1 MTLAEYVGIDVA
13 KAELVVGTSA
23 ASLGRFANDGK
34 GHGELVKRL
43 KRLQVASVVM
53 ESTGRYGQEVAK
65 ALMAAGVTV
74 AVVQPG
80 CVRHFA
86 RSLGIRA
93 KTDPIDARV
102 IARFGEATKPRALSQ
117 IPEEITQ
124 LRALVDRRDQVV
136 ELRKQE
142 QNHLEACTTPGIA
155 KELRTTIARL
165 KKLEA
170 RYAAAIARHL
180 AAHQR
185 LHRLSQ
191 ALQSESGVA
200 TLTAA
205 ALISHLPELGQ
216 INRQQVAALSGL
228 APYDRASG
236 NQDGKRSIGGGR
248 RRLRRALYLA
258 AVTATRFN
266 EWISPM
272 YRRLREHGKC
282 AKVAIIACARKLLI
296 RLNSIAAK
304 VLAAPASA

>member
-1 MTLAEYVGIDVA
+1 MTSSEYVGIDVA
-13 KAELVVGTSA
+13 KAELVVATST
-23 ASLGRFANDGK
+23 ASLGRFGNDAK

-43 KRLQVASVVM
+43 RRMEVEAVVM

-65 ALMAAGVTV
+65 VLMAAGFTV

-93 KTDPIDARV
+93 KTDPIDAQV
-102 IARFGEATKPRALSQ
+102 IARFGEATKPRALGQ
-117 IPEEITQ
+117 IPKEITQ

-142 QNHLEACTTPGIA
+142 QNHLEACTNPIIA
-155 KELRTTIARL
+155 RELRTNIARL
-165 KKLEA
+165 KKIEA
-170 RYAAAIARHL
+170 RYAVAISRHL
-180 AAHQR
+180 AAHQG

-191 ALQSESGVA
+191 ALQGESGVA

-205 ALISHLPELGQ
+205 ALIAHLPELGR

-228 APYDRASG
+228 APYDHASG

-258 AVTATRFN
+258 AITATRFN

-272 YRRLREHGKC
+272 YRRLRERGKC
-282 AKVAIIACARKLLI
+282 AKVAFIACARKLLI

-304 VLAAPASA
+304 VLEAPASA